1 MLSHHPSSLSQ
12 IWGRRGSRAQR
23 ALQHV
28 QQIQLHAL
36 TGSPD
41 LPWKWQHVNA
51 CWGARPSTPPVADSL
66 EVNFPVAHQLYFLF
80 SVKPPIQTLPDLPVR
95 MLSPG
100 NLSVLL
106 HNEQCHSHQ
115 GRDRR
120 GQGLGLVAARLAGW
134 FWLLSKGGGTFNLL
148 GSGMICW
155 VISGCHGSKCL
166 AKYEPQCYQ
175 SINQNPPLLPPQI
188 NPLISVLIKKSVKA
202 DKCLPQR

>member
-120 GQGLGLVAARLAGW
+120 GQGLGCQTGRLILASLKRRRDLQS
-134 FWLLSKGGGTFNLL
+134 FRIKHDLL
-148 GSGMICW
+148 GHFRVSW
-155 VISGCHGSKCL
+155 KQVSSKVWTL
-166 AKYEPQCYQ
+166 ML
-175 SINQNPPLLPPQI
+175 SIH
-188 NPLISVLIKKSVKA
+188 
-202 DKCLPQR
+202 